1 MELIEKKSFVCG
13 NRRGEGERS
22 LQDFNGKNKE
32 REKERERKIGE
43 IEVYCSTLDVTIS
56 IFSTVL
62 LFSRAARS
70 LIVDSCNGFDKWR
83 ERKKKKKEKKIRPFS
98 HFSFFLSYH
107 AQLFLSWNA
116 GEVRRLVA
124 KRRFDRVCELCNR
137 RTSGDT
143 DRMEKDFSASRLN
156 RLGAIG

>member
-70 LIVDSCNGFDKWR
+70 LIVDSCNGLDKWR
-83 ERKKKKKEKKIRPFS
+83 ERKKKKEKKIRPFS
-98 HFSFFLSYH
+98 HFSFFLTTLNFFSRG
-107 AQLFLSWNA
+107 AR
-116 GEVRRLVA
+116 V
-124 KRRFDRVCELCNR
+124 KFD
-137 RTSGDT
+137 G
-143 DRMEKDFSASRLN
+143 
-156 RLGAIG
+156 

>member
-13 NRRGEGERS
+13 NRRGEGEHS

-43 IEVYCSTLDVTIS
+43 IEVYCFTLDVTIS

-83 ERKKKKKEKKIRPFS
+83 EKKKKKR
-98 HFSFFLSYH
+98 
-107 AQLFLSWNA
+107 
-116 GEVRRLVA
+116 
-124 KRRFDRVCELCNR
+124 KR
-137 RTSGDT
+137 
-143 DRMEKDFSASRLN
+143 K
-156 RLGAIG
+156 

>member
-32 REKERERKIGE
+32 REKERERKIEE

-83 ERKKKKKEKKIRPFS
+83 EKKKKGKENKTFLAL
-98 HFSFFLSYH
+98 FFLSYH
-107 AQLFLSWNA
+107 AQLFLSWSA

>member
-1 MELIEKKSFVCG
+1 MVSISG
-13 NRRGEGERS
+13 
-22 LQDFNGKNKE
+22 E
-32 REKERERKIGE
+32 REK
-43 IEVYCSTLDVTIS
+43 
-56 IFSTVL
+56 
-62 LFSRAARS
+62 
-70 LIVDSCNGFDKWR
+70 
-83 ERKKKKKEKKIRPFS
+83 KKKGKENKTFLPL
-98 HFSFFLSYH
+98 FFLSYH
-107 AQLFLSWNA
+107 AQLFLSWSA

>member
-83 ERKKKKKEKKIRPFS
+83 EKKKKKGKENKTFLPL
-98 HFSFFLSYH
+98 FFLSYH
-107 AQLFLSWNA
+107 AQLFLSWSA

>member
-83 ERKKKKKEKKIRPFS
+83 ERKKKKKGKENKTFLAL
-98 HFSFFLSYH
+98 FFLSYH
-107 AQLFLSWNA
+107 AQLFLSWSA

-143 DRMEKDFSASRLN
+143 DRIEKDFSASRLN